1 MKRPGTSA
9 RLRASRSVRSLV
21 PAFTRCAIVVGAV
34 IGAAGSSA
42 FGQCE
47 VGKIGASDAAENA
60 DFGIQ
65 VSLDRNVLLAGAA
78 ADSGGDPVPGA
89 VYVFRFDGTSWNQ
102 EAKLTASDGEPG
114 DRFGTC
120 SVSGN
125 VAVIGA
131 YLDDH
136 AGGVDAGSAY
146 VFRFNGTNWTEQVKL
161 TASDADADDWFG
173 IITSV
178 ADDIALIASPRDDDA
193 GENAGAVYVY
203 RFDGTNWIEG
213 TKLVPADAEAGD
225 SFGYPVV
232 LSRCGTL
239 AIIGSYGNDDAGENA
254 GAAYV
259 YRFDGTSW
267 GEEDKLTASD
277 AEPGDL
283 FGLSAFIDGDVA
295 IVASLNDDRAGAA
308 SGSAYV
314 FRFDGTGWTEEAKL
328 TASDGAEGDNFGS
341 DVCIRHDVAVVSA
354 VNDDD
359 GGENSGSAY
368 VFRFDGTSW
377 VERAKLTASDAAAGD
392 WFGNAVSLQDDVLA
406 VGARWDDDGG
416 EDSGSAY
423 VFAGLLGVD
432 YNGNGVA
439 DVCESLCPADTDGD
453 GDVDTADLLALLA
466 AWGECP

>member
-1 MKRPGTSA
+1 METPRTTVRPRAATSV
-9 RLRASRSVRSLV
+9 LSLV
-21 PAFTRCAIVVGAV
+21 PAFKHCV
-34 IGAAGSSA
+34 IAATVLAAAASSA

-47 VGKIGASDAAENA
+47 VGKIGASDPSANA

-65 VSLDRNVLLAGAA
+65 VCLDADVLLAGAA
-78 ADSGGDPVPGA
+78 ADSGGEPVPGA
-89 VYVFRFDGTSWNQ
+89 VYVFRFDGTNWNQ

-114 DRFGTC
+114 DRFGTI
-120 SVSGN
+120 SVSGD

-136 AGGVDAGSAY
+136 PGRIDAGSAY
-146 VFRFNGTNWTEQVKL
+146 VFRFDGTSWTEEVKL
-161 TASDADADDWFG
+161 TASDAEADDWFG
-173 IITSV
+173 IIISV
-178 ADDIALIASPRDDDA
+178 IDDVALIASPRNDDA
-193 GENAGAVYVY
+193 GEDAGAAYVY
-203 RFDGTNWIEG
+203 RFDGASWIEED
-213 TKLVPADAEAGD
+213 KLVPADVEAGD

-232 LSRCGTL
+232 LSRCGSL
-239 AIIGSYGNDDAGENA
+239 AIIGSYGDDDGGSSA

-267 GEEDKLTASD
+267 IEEDKLIASD

-295 IVASLNDDRAGAA
+295 IVASLNDDPAGAD

-314 FRFDGTGWTEEAKL
+314 FRFDGTGWIEKAKL
-328 TASDGAEGDNFGS
+328 TASDGAANDNFGS
-341 DVCIRHDVAVVSA
+341 DVSIRHNVAVVSA

-368 VFRFDGTSW
+368 VFRFDGTNW
-377 VERAKLTASDAAAGD
+377 VEHAKLTASDAAAGD
-392 WFGNAVSLQDDVLA
+392 WFGNSVSLQGDVLA

-416 EDSGSAY
+416 ENSGSAY

-453 GDVDTADLLALLA
+453 GDVDTSDLLALLA
-466 AWGECP
+466 AWGQCP